1 MAVAN
6 SRRVQHGD
14 GRLVAQRE
22 VSMKR
27 RKFVTSVLA
36 GGLAAPVLAAG
47 QHGNHGDNVDGP
59 MANVNVS
66 FGQWHT
72 SPPLDRF
79 PNLNPITGNVHK
91 LIPFEAKIKAGGTV
105 NFIISGFH
113 LVTVYGPPTD
123 FDDIS
128 TAVLTPLPGAP
139 MGFPPAVDD
148 PQNRVYRGL
157 SPFGLPQDRVEAV
170 NFADPGR
177 YLAVCTF
184 QPHFIDRMFG
194 YITVLP

>member
-1 MAVAN
+1 
-6 SRRVQHGD
+6 
-14 GRLVAQRE
+14 
-22 VSMKR
+22 MKR
-27 RKFVTSVLA
+27 RQFVTSVLA

-47 QHGNHGDNVDGP
+47 QHDHGDTVDGP
-59 MANVNVS
+59 LANIDVS

-113 LVTVYGPPTD
+113 LVTVYGPGTD

-128 TAVLTPLPGAP
+128 TAVLTPIPGAP
-139 MGFPPAVDD
+139 MGFPPIVDD
-148 PQNRVYRGL
+148 PVNRVYRGL

-170 NFADPGR
+170 NFANPGR

-184 QPHFIDRMFG
+184 LPHFLDKMFG
-194 YITVLP
+194 HITVLP